1 MIPQSSD
8 EFLLKSPNIKTQIWW
23 FCTEKCWRSARR
35 CTGHTAWGPKGR
47 KYDVTQAPRSQGPE
61 VECPRLNKNW
71 TQISKQLIT
80 ECHSILYTAWS
91 LIRSWCISDI
101 SPPSRNESFCKIAW
115 VTRVIR
121 TLSTQARNH
130 TYCQRRHETTLAAQT
145 YTTSEEHIVA
155 NYQSELHI
163 IVIFLPLSPS
173 RYISHPGPQIR
184 RDTKS
189 TGPQTPAFAFDS
201 YLALLCIISSIL
213 LLMSTF
219 KQNSSMSSTIFRWG
233 NSNFPVDQRIF
244 RKCSVFCGDLL

>member
-1 MIPQSSD
+1 MSFNSLHGMVIDQIMMHLRYIPTLEKWIILQDSLSD
-8 EFLLKSPNIKTQIWW
+8 K
-23 FCTEKCWRSARR
+23 
-35 CTGHTAWGPKGR
+35 GHP
-47 KYDVTQAPRSQGPE
+47 
-61 VECPRLNKNW
+61 
-71 TQISKQLIT
+71 
-80 ECHSILYTAWS
+80 H
-91 LIRSWCISDI
+91 
-101 SPPSRNESFCKIAW
+101 
-115 VTRVIR
+115 

-155 NYQSELHI
+155 NYQSELRI

-233 NSNFPVDQRIF
+233 NSNFPVVQRIF

>member
-1 MIPQSSD
+1 MLIFGPFWVIFGPFFVLIFFGQ
-8 EFLLKSPNIKTQIWW
+8 
-23 FCTEKCWRSARR
+23 KCYSA
-35 CTGHTAWGPKGR
+35 
-47 KYDVTQAPRSQGPE
+47 
-61 VECPRLNKNW
+61 
-71 TQISKQLIT
+71 IFIT
-80 ECHSILYTAWS
+80 F
-91 LIRSWCISDI
+91 CIS
-101 SPPSRNESFCKIAW
+101 
-115 VTRVIR
+115 V
-121 TLSTQARNH
+121 STQARNH

-155 NYQSELHI
+155 NYQSELRI

-219 KQNSSMSSTIFRWG
+219 KQNSPMSSTIFR
-233 NSNFPVDQRIF
+233 
-244 RKCSVFCGDLL
+244 

>member
-1 MIPQSSD
+1 MCGLGKFCSQFALFTEKFTQSTKILRDRRSHR
-8 EFLLKSPNIKTQIWW
+8 SRQIW
-23 FCTEKCWRSARR
+23 T
-35 CTGHTAWGPKGR
+35 
-47 KYDVTQAPRSQGPE
+47 
-61 VECPRLNKNW
+61 L
-71 TQISKQLIT
+71 
-80 ECHSILYTAWS
+80 
-91 LIRSWCISDI
+91 
-101 SPPSRNESFCKIAW
+101 
-115 VTRVIR
+115 TRVIR